1 MRDIKTF
8 KDVWEACWTGYKQV
22 GMKKK
27 GNKQVPNCVPEEN
40 ITEKKVK
47 VSKNGKERLVW
58 DAELRTYLQMGW
70 KVVKEDA
77 PANAVA
83 HGGVDMNP
91 NGMHPLSKSHKK
103 YKDENDAEAAL
114 RKLITKKFSNT
125 VKENKETNSVMMNS
139 ILDQMDRLDVI
150 VDNKTY
156 GKTEVEFVEEPKKK
170 SILEKA
176 NLKEYSALGSMGQG
190 SYGAMHPIASL
201 GDTPPKGKHRTA
213 RAIGLV
219 SQKDTRQGIDQS
231 KKDFNLKV
239 VAREDDARVPRKKGQ
254 PAGSDKHSD
263 LYTDENPKGTI
274 HGLGFT
280 DKKKATQSVNK
291 IKNSGKTHAH
301 KIQAAIAMGQRAKVA
316 SERAKDPEKK
326 KDLGQASKVYQDF
339 INKNKKGK

>member
-103 YKDENDAEAAL
+103 YKDENDA
-114 RKLITKKFSNT
+114 
-125 VKENKETNSVMMNS
+125 
-139 ILDQMDRLDVI
+139 
-150 VDNKTY
+150 
-156 GKTEVEFVEEPKKK
+156 
-170 SILEKA
+170 
-176 NLKEYSALGSMGQG
+176 
-190 SYGAMHPIASL
+190 
-201 GDTPPKGKHRTA
+201 
-213 RAIGLV
+213 
-219 SQKDTRQGIDQS
+219 
-231 KKDFNLKV
+231 
-239 VAREDDARVPRKKGQ
+239 
-254 PAGSDKHSD
+254 
-263 LYTDENPKGTI
+263 
-274 HGLGFT
+274 
-280 DKKKATQSVNK
+280 
-291 IKNSGKTHAH
+291 
-301 KIQAAIAMGQRAKVA
+301 
-316 SERAKDPEKK
+316 
-326 KDLGQASKVYQDF
+326 
-339 INKNKKGK
+339 

>member
-27 GNKQVPNCVPEEN
+27 NGKNVPNCVPEET

-47 VSKNGKERLVW
+47 ISKDGKERLVW

-150 VDNKTY
+150 VDNKTF
-156 GKTEVEFVEEPKKK
+156 GKTEVEFVEEPRKKT
-170 SILEKA
+170 ILEKA
-176 NLKEYSALGSMGQG
+176 NLKEYGAGGVGPLGSLGLGGG

-201 GDTPPKGKHRTA
+201 GDTPPKKRAGGKNVRGV
-213 RAIGLV
+213 GLHAAYTGAVNQRPMV
-219 SQKDTRQGIDQS
+219 S
-231 KKDFNLKV
+231 
-239 VAREDDARVPRKKGQ
+239 A
-254 PAGSDKHSD
+254 
-263 LYTDENPKGTI
+263 
-274 HGLGFT
+274 
-280 DKKKATQSVNK
+280 
-291 IKNSGKTHAH
+291 
-301 KIQAAIAMGQRAKVA
+301 
-316 SERAKDPEKK
+316 DP
-326 KDLGQASKVYQDF
+326 
-339 INKNKKGK
+339 KKGKKENTLGGMVHVKGTDASPSMRTKRK